1 MKLPG
6 NLNRIQKIPEIIDKI
21 KKLMQN
27 ETAGNPMSGLKWTK
41 KTTQKIADELNW
53 LGIKVSKNTV
63 GMLLK
68 EMKYSLRAN
77 SKKNSNGEKKLSAK
91 EKKDRDKQ
99 FIYINNLRNAFAT
112 RNNAVISVDTKK
124 KELIGNFK
132 NPGKVWGN
140 KEECVNDHDFASYA
154 IGKAIPYSIYNTNLN
169 RGTVFVGTT
178 YDTPN
183 FAVDCIEKWWLKEGY
198 ILNPTSKK
206 VLILADGGGSNS
218 SRSRV
223 WKHDIQEKLCDRH
236 GLSITVCHY
245 PPGAS
250 KWNPVEHRLHSEISK
265 NWAGKPL
272 NSYETVLKYLRKTKT
287 STGLKVNAHFVR
299 QHYKL
304 GQKATDEQMASIS
317 IARHDTFPNWNYTIR
332 PR

>member
-1 MKLPG
+1 M
-6 NLNRIQKIPEIIDKI
+6 E
-21 KKLMQN
+21 N

-53 LGIKVSKNTV
+53 IGIKVSRNTV
-63 GMLLK
+63 GTLLK
-68 EMKYSLRAN
+68 EMDYSLRAN

-99 FIYINNLRNAFAT
+99 FIYINSLRNIFVAGN
-112 RNNAVISVDTKK
+112 RAVISVDAKK

-140 KEECVNDHDFASYA
+140 TEQCVNDHDFASYA

-178 YDTPN
+178 YDTPS
-183 FAVDCIEKWWLKEGY
+183 FAVDCIEKWWLKEGC
-198 ILNPTSKK
+198 IFIPTSRKI
-206 VLILADGGGSNS
+206 LILADGGGSNS

-236 GLSITVCHY
+236 GLFVTVCHY

-272 NSYETVLKYLRKTKT
+272 NSYETVLKYLRTTKT
-287 STGLKVNAHFVR
+287 STGLKVNAQFVR
-299 QHYKL
+299 KHYKL
-304 GQKATDEQMASIS
+304 GQKVTDEQMSSIS
-317 IARHDTFPNWNYTIR
+317 IVRHDTFPNWNYTIK